1 MLRQVLWEA
10 CCWWDFPDGCLN
22 WHCLDWFKGYLTCCQ
37 STRWMVEEWFEGF
50 LCLQRQLNAITI
62 DLIINKEGFTMT
74 ELIQRVLPA
83 VQKPARYTGGEYNE
97 IKKDLSD
104 VRVRV
109 AFCFPD
115 TYEIG
120 MSNVGMRILYGVM
133 NEMDGVWCER
143 VFAPWG
149 DMEAEMRKHN
159 LPLWAL
165 ESQDP
170 IRDFDMIAFTIGY
183 EMAYSNVLNM
193 LNLAGIP
200 LHAKD
205 RHDLKGIVFAGGVC
219 TFNPEPLAD
228 FFDFF
233 SLGEGEESTVEIV
246 ALYDRAKAEGW
257 TKDQFLGEVAKIPG
271 VYVPSFYQHEY
282 NPDGTLSRIVPLI
295 GAPEK
300 VTKRV
305 EDLDHAYWPT
315 KMIVP
320 STEIVHDRAN
330 LEVFRGCIRGC
341 RFCQAGFSCRPV
353 RKKSPEVLYR
363 QAVETMEDSGHNEI
377 TLSSLSTSD
386 YRGLKELTDELI
398 PYCES
403 HKINLSVP
411 SLRADNFSREL
422 MEKLQTVRKSGLT
435 FAPEAGTQRLRDV
448 INKNLTEDEI
458 LNTCAQAF
466 EGGWNNVKLYFML
479 GLPTETDED
488 VLGIAELV
496 YKVIQKW
503 KENATNKKRGLRV
516 HVATAYFVPKPH
528 TPFQWEKQITPEEYL
543 RRCRLLKGHFYSK
556 AITYDYHA
564 PDLSRL
570 EAVFARGDRRLGP
583 VIEEAVKNGAR
594 LDGWDEYFNYSYW
607 FDAMNACGIDAD
619 FYTTRG
625 FGDDEILPWDTV
637 DVGVTKRFLQLEKK
651 RAYEGRI
658 TPDCREGCAGCGA
671 NCLLKEVACDA

>member
-1 MLRQVLWEA
+1 MTDL
-10 CCWWDFPDGCLN
+10 
-22 WHCLDWFKGYLTCCQ
+22 K
-37 STRWMVEEWFEGF
+37 
-50 LCLQRQLNAITI
+50 QRI
-62 DLIINKEGFTMT
+62 
-74 ELIQRVLPA
+74 LPT
-83 VQKPARYTGGEYNE
+83 VQKPARYTGGEWGE
-97 IKKDLSD
+97 IKKDLQD

-149 DMEAEMRKHN
+149 DMEEAMRRHN

-165 ESQDP
+165 ESQDAV
-170 IRDFDMIAFTIGY
+170 RDFDMIAFTIGY
-183 EMAYSNVLNM
+183 EMAYSNILNM
-193 LNLAGIP
+193 LKLAGVP
-200 LHAKD
+200 LHSRD
-205 RHDLKGIVFAGGVC
+205 RHDLKNIVFAGGVC
-219 TFNPEPLAD
+219 AFNPEPLAD
-228 FFDFF
+228 YIDFF
-233 SLGEGEESTVEIV
+233 SLGEGEDITVEIV
-246 ALYDRAKAEGW
+246 SLYDKAMTQGW
-257 TKDQFLGEVAKIPG
+257 SKDNFLREVAKISG
-271 VYVPSFYQHEY
+271 VYVPSFYRHEY
-282 NPDGTLSRIVPLI
+282 NADGTLSAIVPME
-295 GAPEK
+295 GAPARI
-300 VTKRV
+300 TKRII
-305 EDLDHAYWPT
+305 EDLDSAYFPT

-363 QAVETMEDSGHNEI
+363 QAVEMLEYSGNNEI
-377 TLSSLSTSD
+377 TISSLSTSD
-386 YRGLKELTDELI
+386 YRGLKALTDELI
-398 PYCES
+398 PYCEQNRV
-403 HKINLSVP
+403 NLSVP

-466 EGGWNNVKLYFML
+466 SGGWNNVKLYFML

-496 YKVIQKW
+496 YKVIQTW
-503 KENATNKKRGLRV
+503 KANASNKKRGLRV

-528 TPFQWEKQITPEEYL
+528 TPFQWEKQITPQEYL
-543 RRCRLLKGHFYSK
+543 RRCRLLKSHFYSK
-556 AITYDYHA
+556 SIEYDYHS

-583 VIEEAVKNGAR
+583 VIENAVERGAR
-594 LDGWDEYFNYSYW
+594 LDGWDEYFNYANW
-607 FDAMNACGIDAD
+607 FDAFQACGIDPD
-619 FYTTRG
+619 FYTIRG
-625 FGDDEILPWDTV
+625 YGEEEILPWDII
-637 DVGVTKRFLQLEKK
+637 DVGVSKKFLKLERK
-651 RAYEGRI
+651 RAYAETV
-658 TPDCREGCAGCGA
+658 TPDCRHGCAGCGA
-671 NCLLKEVACDA
+671 NCLLKEVECDA

>member
-1 MLRQVLWEA
+1 
-10 CCWWDFPDGCLN
+10 
-22 WHCLDWFKGYLTCCQ
+22 
-37 STRWMVEEWFEGF
+37 
-50 LCLQRQLNAITI
+50 
-62 DLIINKEGFTMT
+62 MT
-74 ELIQRVLPA
+74 ELIQRILPT
-83 VQKPARYTGGEYNE
+83 VQKPARYTGGEFNE
-97 IKKDLSD
+97 IKKELTD

-133 NEMDGVWCER
+133 NNMDGVWCER

-149 DMEAEMRKHN
+149 DMEKAMRQHN

-165 ESQDP
+165 ESQSAVK
-170 IRDFDMIAFTIGY
+170 DFDMIAFTIGY

-193 LNLAGIP
+193 MNLAGIP

-205 RHDLKGIVFAGGVC
+205 RKELKNIVFAGGVC

-233 SLGEGEESTVEIV
+233 SLGEGEDSTVEIV
-246 ALYDRAKAEGW
+246 ALYDRAKAEDW
-257 TKDQFLGEVAKIPG
+257 SKDQFLAEVAKNPG
-271 VYVPSFYQHEY
+271 VYVPSFYRHEY
-282 NPDGTLSRIVPLI
+282 NEDGTLSAIIPLN

-300 VTKRV
+300 ITKRII
-305 EDLDHAYWPT
+305 EDLDSAYWPT

-353 RKKSPEVLYR
+353 RKKSPDVLYR

-386 YRGLKELTDELI
+386 YRGLKELTDALI
-398 PYCES
+398 PYCAD

-411 SLRADNFSREL
+411 SLRADNFSKEL

-458 LNTCAQAF
+458 LTTCTQAF
-466 EGGWNNVKLYFML
+466 SGGWSNVKLYFML

-496 YKVIQKW
+496 YKIIQAW
-503 KENATNKKRGLRV
+503 KEHGTNKKRGLRI

-528 TPFQWEKQITPEEYL
+528 TPFQWEQQITPEEYL
-543 RRCRLLKGHFYSK
+543 RRCRLLKSHFYSK
-556 AITYDYHA
+556 SIEYNYHA

-570 EAVFARGDRRLGP
+570 EAVFARGDRRLGA

-594 LDGWDEYFNYSYW
+594 LDGWDEYFNYSCW
-607 FDAMNACGIDAD
+607 FDALNTCGIDPA
-619 FYTTRG
+619 FYTTHG
-625 FGDDEILPWDTV
+625 YSEDEILPWDTI
-637 DVGVTKRFLQLEKK
+637 DVGVTKKFLKRERK
-651 RAYEGRI
+651 RAYEALV

-671 NCLLKEVACDA
+671 NCLLKEVECDA